1 MFLNNTQLEADE
13 QNFNAN
19 NQNFLELIINIVA
32 TIISSNIFQN
42 TESPRKTSEGIV
54 VIKAIGIKTLKK
66 ILKENENEL
75 RGNLPI

>member
-1 MFLNNTQLEADE
+1 MTNT
-13 QNFNAN
+13 
-19 NQNFLELIINIVA
+19 VA
-32 TIISSNIFQN
+32 TITSSHIFHI

-66 ILKENENEL
+66 ILKENENEF